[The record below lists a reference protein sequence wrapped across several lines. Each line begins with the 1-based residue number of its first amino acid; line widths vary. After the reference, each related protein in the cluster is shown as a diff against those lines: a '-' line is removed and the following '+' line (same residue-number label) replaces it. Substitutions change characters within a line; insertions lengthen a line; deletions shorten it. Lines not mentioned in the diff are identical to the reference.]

1 MDEDRAVLLAAEHI
15 NLLLE
20 ALDSHLYWQVTPDHL
35 RRDGHSQILNS
46 MDEPSAAVY
55 AEGRDDDSVEL
66 VKHAQ
71 EIVLL
76 ADRLREASR

>member
-1 MDEDRAVLLAAEHI
+1 
-15 NLLLE
+15 
-20 ALDSHLYWQVTPDHL
+20 L